1 VAAALLSAPQLVA
14 NACPKYTKGSG
25 YCAPSVDDFLY
36 HRVASWNIAGIEFYI
51 DKLTILLWIG
61 IVVVIAGFLYAM
73 RKPSIVP
80 TKRQW
85 VAEEIY
91 GFVRNGVAGDV
102 IGEENA
108 ARFGPYLASLFCF
121 VLILNLWEIIP
132 IAQVPVTGKI
142 AIPAFLAGI
151 SWVMFNYLGIKQH
164 GFKKYFATMLFPPGV
179 PKWIYILLTPIEF
192 FSTLVVRPFTLAV
205 RLFANMFAGH
215 LLLLVFTTG
224 AIYLFNV
231 GGVSYVFGTVSGL
244 MTILITFFELLVDLL
259 QAYIFVILTSIY
271 IQGALAE
278 EH

>member
-1 VAAALLSAPQLVA
+1 MAAAVLTAPQVA
-14 NACPKYTKGSG
+14 TAACEKGDPG
-25 YCAPSVDDFLY
+25 YCAPGVQNFLY
-36 HRVASWNIAGIEFYI
+36 HRVADFHVAGIHFYI

-61 IVVVIAGFLYAM
+61 IVLVCALFVAAT
-73 RKPSIVP
+73 RKPQIVP

-85 VAEEIY
+85 MAEEVY
-91 GFVRNGVAGDV
+91 GFVRNGIAGDV
-102 IGEENA
+102 IGAEKA
-108 ARFGPYLASLFCF
+108 AIFGPYLASLFCF
-121 VLILNLWEIIP
+121 VLILNLFEVIP
-132 IAQVPVTGKI
+132 VAQVPVTGKI
-142 AIPAFLAGI
+142 AIPTFLAGI
-151 SWVMFNYLGIKQH
+151 SWILFNYLGIKQH
-164 GFKKYFATMLFPPGV
+164 GFKKYFGTMLFPPGV

-224 AIYLFNV
+224 AIYLFDV